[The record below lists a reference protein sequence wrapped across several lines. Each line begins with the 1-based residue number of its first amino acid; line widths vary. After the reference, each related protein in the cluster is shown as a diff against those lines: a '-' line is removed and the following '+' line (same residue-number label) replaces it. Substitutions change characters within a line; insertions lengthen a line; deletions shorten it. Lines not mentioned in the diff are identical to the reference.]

1 MLLAPGLYAPAP
13 AGVVPAAE
21 RRLLEA
27 LGCVRANTV
36 LVHGVAFSPADWA
49 LIVLK
54 DAMPARPVAVK
65 ALTSEEL
72 AAAVDNQRLA
82 GDKGRPRRGKE
93 KCGPDHVAG
102 DCGAL

>member
-1 MLLAPGLYAPAP
+1 MII
-13 AGVVPAAE
+13 
-21 RRLLEA
+21 
-27 LGCVRANTV
+27 CTANW
-36 LVHGVAFSPADWA
+36 G
-49 LIVLK
+49 
-54 DAMPARPVAVK
+54 
-65 ALTSEEL
+65 SEEL

>member
-1 MLLAPGLYAPAP
+1 MHR
-13 AGVVPAAE
+13 AE
-21 RRLLEA
+21 IADDVIDGAYYRRLGA
-27 LGCVRANTV
+27 LAAFAAATSRRIDLDTGKMIICTANW
-36 LVHGVAFSPADWA
+36 G
-49 LIVLK
+49 
-54 DAMPARPVAVK
+54 
-65 ALTSEEL
+65 SEEL